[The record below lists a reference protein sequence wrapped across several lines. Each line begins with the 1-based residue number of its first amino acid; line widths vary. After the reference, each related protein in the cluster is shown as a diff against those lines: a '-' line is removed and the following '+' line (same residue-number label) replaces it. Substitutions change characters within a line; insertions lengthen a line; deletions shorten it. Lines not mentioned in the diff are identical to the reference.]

1 MGLGRITL
9 ALLAAPLLI
18 GADSVDPLFKPCHG
32 GMRVTCVVDGDT
44 LWLAGDKIRLA
55 DINTPEVSRPAA
67 SPSGRWAKRR
77 RGGWSRSSIAAPS
90 PSNGPSAN
98 VTLTATAAS

>member
-55 DINTPEVSRPAA
+55 DINTPEVTRPGCPAERA
-67 SPSGRWAKRR
+67 LGDTLVSEGLAEPLTGRR
-77 RGGWSRSSIAAPS
+77 RDWCGVQS
-90 PSNGPSAN
+90 
-98 VTLTATAAS
+98 